1 MIFLQHML
9 PVLQH
14 VRDKGFTP
22 ILWDDMMREWTID
35 FLKGL
40 LSLLLNFSM
49 NKMQKVVYYGT
60 INIGF
65 ALVLISK
72 YYVLTNM

>member
-1 MIFLQHML
+1 MV

-14 VRDKGFTP
+14 VRNKGFTP

-40 LSLLLNFSM
+40 LSLLLNSSM
-49 NKMQKVVYYGT
+49 NT
-60 INIGF
+60 N
-65 ALVLISK
+65 AESRVLW
-72 YYVLTNM
+72 YN

>member
-1 MIFLQHML
+1 MV

-14 VRDKGFTP
+14 VRNKGFTP

-40 LSLLLNFSM
+40 LSLLLNSSM
-49 NKMQKVVYYGT
+49 NTNAESHLLWYNY
-60 INIGF
+60 NSGF
-65 ALVLISK
+65 ALVRIRK
-72 YYVLTNM
+72 CYVLINVI

>member
-1 MIFLQHML
+1 MV

-14 VRDKGFTP
+14 VRNKGFTP

-40 LSLLLNFSM
+40 LSLFFNSSMITNAESRLLWYNYQRFRLGSHM
-49 NKMQKVVYYGT
+49 LMLRAY
-60 INIGF
+60 
-65 ALVLISK
+65 
-72 YYVLTNM
+72 